1 VDSPSQFDE
10 RMDEGFQYMVTPLV
24 FDLSLEVDSS
34 GYQIA
39 NVYGTTDEAASTG
52 EVLNVKTLF
61 PSRSEGGKTKGGV
74 VLLQLAKTGESPEL
88 TLSASYENRDG
99 QRFTSNRTIT
109 FEDQPA
115 PYFESSGVRKAV
127 ALQRYATLLR
137 NWAAFE
143 RAQSYGVTPPE
154 PDAPDDDIV
163 VRELGQWEQRSVP
176 LGVSEPY
183 DERIERFRT
192 LLRQGFN
199 VPLISR
205 LVLGRY
211 WRRADESTRD
221 RFADVFEKFTVY
233 RYAGLFDKYKGQ
245 ELSVVG
251 VSEDGRNGA
260 MVTSRVKQP
269 QGEAVRVRWRLR
281 PASGDAAG
289 SGDGDA
295 EAAGQETDRPKGL
308 TVEGDGPR
316 WKVVDI
322 VVEGVSMIVT
332 QRDEFG
338 SIARRQGVDG
348 LIKALK
354 NKVAQFRQDGP
365 PDPPEVV
372 KQGEG

>member
-1 VDSPSQFDE
+1 MMKSLS
-10 RMDEGFQYMVTPLV
+10 RMV
-24 FDLSLEVDSS
+24 
-34 GYQIA
+34 
-39 NVYGTTDEAASTG
+39 AAAG
-52 EVLNVKTLF
+52 
-61 PSRSEGGKTKGGV
+61 
-74 VLLQLAKTGESPEL
+74 LLALGLAAVPA
-88 TLSASYENRDG
+88 SASGGLN
-99 QRFTSNRTIT
+99 
-109 FEDQPA
+109 
-115 PYFESSGVRKAV
+115 K
-127 ALQRYATLLR
+127 
-137 NWAAFE
+137 E
-143 RAQSYGVTPPE
+143 RAGQFVDKLAQRAISEIAT
-154 PDAPDDDIV
+154 ADIS
-163 VRELGQWEQRSVP
+163 QQ
-176 LGVSEPY
+176 
-183 DERIERFRT
+183 ERIERFRT